1 MQIPSDVLFGH
12 DKVTYKVRAYT
23 LYGKSETEET
33 TVAINRLQNSTDS
46 VRLNVNGG
54 DVVSGTT
61 TITADNGGDNTS
73 TSIAV
78 DGTAV
83 GDNNGSTDGKTED
96 ETNGASGSNNAAD
109 PDANGSNAGT
119 DNAGT
124 GSATSNT
131 AATSS
136 SKSTAPQTCDA
147 TLPIAG
153 TAGLAALVAGAVAA
167 WRVRARLAV
176 EQGLHVR
183 K

>member
-23 LYGKSETEET
+23 LYGMSETEET
-33 TVAINRLQNSTDS
+33 TVAINRLQNGTDS
-46 VRLNVNGG
+46 VRLNVN
-54 DVVSGTT
+54 DDDIVSGTT
-61 TITADNGGDNTS
+61 TITANNGGDNTS

-78 DGTAV
+78 DGAAV
-83 GDNNGSTDGKTED
+83 GDNNGATDGKTED
-96 ETNGASGSNNAAD
+96 ETNGASGSDNAAD
-109 PDANGSNAGT
+109 PNADGSSAGT

-131 AATSS
+131 GATSG
-136 SKSTAPQTCDA
+136 SKSTAPQTGDA

-167 WRVRARLAV
+167 WRVRARRAV